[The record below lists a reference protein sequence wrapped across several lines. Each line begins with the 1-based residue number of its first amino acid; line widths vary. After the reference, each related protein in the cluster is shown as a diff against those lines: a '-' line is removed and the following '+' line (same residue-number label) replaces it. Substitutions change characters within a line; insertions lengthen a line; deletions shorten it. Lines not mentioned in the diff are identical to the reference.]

1 MAKCPVMPTE
11 SASGPLL
18 VVDTPSLLYRAFFA
32 LPSSI
37 KGKDGRPVNGLL
49 GCANLILQAV
59 ETYGPRAV
67 VLCNGAEAARYRTAA
82 FPGYHAAREPMPDGL
97 VWQWQAAPA
106 FFGAFGWTHAVTD
119 DLEADDLLGAFA
131 AVETAAGGTSLL
143 FTGDRDM
150 FQCVGDAVQVLYPGA
165 KGGPT
170 LVDEAEV
177 RRRYGIDPAQVPDFI
192 ALRGDPSDGLP
203 GAKGIGEKTAATLL
217 GHYGTLEAMLEVAAA
232 DGDLDG
238 PLKPKA
244 RGALREQA
252 DELRSFRHIATLQAV
267 DVQRPADAETDWVAA
282 AAAADA
288 YGMGRLAAR
297 LQAAGDPGPQR

>member
-1 MAKCPVMPTE
+1 MPP
-11 SASGPLL
+11 SASAAGPLL

-37 KGKDGRPVNGLL
+37 TGLDGRPVNGLL
-49 GCANLILQAV
+49 GCANLVLQAV
-59 ETYGPRAV
+59 ETHAPRAV
-67 VLCNGAEAARYRTAA
+67 VLCNGAEAAHYRTAA
-82 FPGYHAAREPMPDGL
+82 FPGYHAAREPMPDAL
-97 VWQWQAAPA
+97 VWQWEVAPA

-131 AVETAAGGTSLL
+131 ALETTAGGTTLL

-150 FQCVGDAVQVLYPGA
+150 FQCVSPSVRVLYPGA

-170 LVDEAEV
+170 IVDEAEV
-177 RRRYGIDPAQVPDFI
+177 RRRYGIEPPQVPDFI

-217 GHYGTLEAMLEVAAA
+217 GHYGTLEAAIEAACA
-232 DGDLDG
+232 DGDLAG
-238 PLKPKA
+238 PLTPRA

-252 DELRSFRHIATLQAV
+252 DELRAFRHIATLQAV
-267 DVQRPADAETDWVAA
+267 DVQRPADGPTDRVAA
-282 AAAADA
+282 ATAAREH
-288 YGMGRLAAR
+288 GMERLAVR
-297 LQAAGDPGPQR
+297 LEAGDGA

>member
-1 MAKCPVMPTE
+1 MPSE
-11 SASGPLL
+11 SAPGPLL

-49 GCANLILQAV
+49 GCANLVLQAV
-59 ETYGPRAV
+59 ETHGPRAV
-67 VLCNGAEAARYRTAA
+67 VLCNGAEAATYRTQA
-82 FPGYHAAREPMPDGL
+82 FAGYHAAREPMPEKL
-97 VWQWQAAPA
+97 VWQWEVAPA

-131 AVETAAGGTSLL
+131 AAETAAGGTSLL

-150 FQCVGDAVQVLYPGA
+150 FQCVSPSVRVLYPGA

-170 LVDEAEV
+170 VVDEAEV
-177 RRRYGIDPAQVPDFI
+177 RKRYGIEPAQVPDFI

-203 GAKGIGEKTAATLL
+203 GAKGIGEKTAASLL
-217 GHYGTLEAMLEVAAA
+217 THYGTLEAMLEVAAT
-232 DGDLDG
+232 DGDLGG

-252 DELRSFRHIATLQAV
+252 DELRAFRHIATLQAV
-267 DVQRPADAETDWVAA
+267 DVERPADAPTDWIAA
-282 AAAADA
+282 AAAAREH
-288 YGMGRLAAR
+288 GMERLAVR
-297 LQAAGDPGPQR
+297 LQAAGDPGPER